1 MAYVRVI
8 RPVNCA
14 ITAVSVLVGA
24 LIGREIFLPVNL
36 IVAALVGFGVCA
48 FGNLVNDIRDIEID
62 RINNPTRP
70 LPSGKVRKNA
80 VWFMAFASMAGS
92 ALASFFLG
100 TIPFLVVIAA
110 LIMLVFYSV
119 YLKKTMAGNITVAL
133 VAGLSFVFGGIVAA
147 NPACLIPAVFA
158 VLVHLPR
165 EMIKDVIDM
174 SGDRLA
180 GARTLPII
188 AGPSAAYT
196 ISAVFLGLLCIALP
210 LPYITGILNIAYV
223 VIILGAAYPLLFY
236 IMWRLLKNPSSESLP
251 RLSNLLKA
259 AMAAGLVAMIIS

>member
-8 RPVNCA
+8 RPANCA

-24 LIGREIFLPVNL
+24 LIGRDIILSGNL
-36 IVAALVGFGVCA
+36 IAAALIGFGVCA
-48 FGNLVNDIRDIEID
+48 FGNLVNDIKDIEID
-62 RINNPTRP
+62 RINDPTRP
-70 LPSGKVRKNA
+70 LPSGKVRKNV
-80 VWFMAFASMAGS
+80 VWFMAFAFMAGS

-110 LIMLVFYSV
+110 LILLVFYSV

-133 VAGLSFVFGGIVAA
+133 IAGLSFIFGGIVAA
-147 NPACLIPAVFA
+147 NPASVIPGVFA
-158 VLVHLPR
+158 VLIHLPR

-180 GARTLPII
+180 GARTLPIV
-188 AGPSAAYT
+188 AGPSAAYNL
-196 ISAVFLGLLCIALP
+196 SAVFLGLLCIALP
-210 LPYITGILNIAYV
+210 LPYITGILKLTYM
-223 VIILGAAYPLLFY
+223 VIILCAAYPLLFY

-251 RLSNLLKA
+251 LLSNLLKA
-259 AMAAGLVAMIIS
+259 GMAIGLIAMIVS